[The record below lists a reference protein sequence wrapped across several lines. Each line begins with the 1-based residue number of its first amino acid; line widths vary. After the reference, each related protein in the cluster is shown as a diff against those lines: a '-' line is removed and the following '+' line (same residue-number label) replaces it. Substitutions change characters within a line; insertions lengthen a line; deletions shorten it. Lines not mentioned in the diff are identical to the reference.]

1 MKYFWIL
8 LFSFLLLFSCSKKAV
23 VVPEPE
29 PIPQKFTIETIVVS
43 GNGKI
48 SSSATEVLAGAG
60 ITITLQPDFGYLL
73 PKNIIVNGN
82 TVELVSNTTSFVVNK
97 NIKIEINFSKSKIFS
112 AAIQYEWRLDSTVVD
127 GVKRVSVYP
136 DILVFKTDGTM
147 NIKSGA
153 TGTIFTYK
161 WNYDDTIQTLQ
172 EGGNTWN
179 VYFSDKRM
187 ALSKDN
193 FSYIYHAL

>member
-1 MKYFWIL
+1 M
-8 LFSFLLLFSCSKKAV
+8 
-23 VVPEPE
+23 
-29 PIPQKFTIETIVVS
+29 
-43 GNGKI
+43 
-48 SSSATEVLAGAG
+48 
-60 ITITLQPDFGYLL
+60 
-73 PKNIIVNGN
+73 
-82 TVELVSNTTSFVVNK
+82 
-97 NIKIEINFSKSKIFS
+97 
-112 AAIQYEWRLDSTVVD
+112 VD